1 MRRKRKTSG
10 VKKTLKYTALAG
22 AGAFAAATAFFFKG
36 AVCRKAKGKGFFMF
50 QASDEP
56 EAYKHEI
63 AEGKEWLKEMEPTS
77 EYWMIRSHDGLL
89 LEARFLPAEKETN
102 KTVLAVHGYL
112 SDGERDYAVI
122 ARFFHEAGYNVLLLD
137 NRAHGASEGKYIGFG
152 CLEREDCYRWIQYLN
167 RKYEGNCEIFLHGI
181 SLGAAA
187 VLMTSELNLPPSVKG
202 MVADCPYTSPAE
214 VFETIAKERKIPGI
228 LRKLLLIGVDI
239 ACRMF
244 AGYGLGDCSAE
255 EAVTRTKL
263 PLLLIHG
270 DQDRLIPSW
279 MSKKIYDACVSKKEL
294 WIVKGADH
302 AEAFYYDPA
311 EYERRVKAFF
321 EACEK

>member
-1 MRRKRKTSG
+1 
-10 VKKTLKYTALAG
+10 
-22 AGAFAAATAFFFKG
+22 
-36 AVCRKAKGKGFFMF
+36 MF
-50 QASDEP
+50 QAPDEP

-167 RKYEGNCEIFLHGI
+167 RK
-181 SLGAAA
+181 
-187 VLMTSELNLPPSVKG
+187 
-202 MVADCPYTSPAE
+202 
-214 VFETIAKERKIPGI
+214 
-228 LRKLLLIGVDI
+228 
-239 ACRMF
+239 
-244 AGYGLGDCSAE
+244 
-255 EAVTRTKL
+255 
-263 PLLLIHG
+263 
-270 DQDRLIPSW
+270 
-279 MSKKIYDACVSKKEL
+279 
-294 WIVKGADH
+294 
-302 AEAFYYDPA
+302 
-311 EYERRVKAFF
+311 
-321 EACEK
+321 